1 MPPMRSDA
9 IICDTMTE
17 SADSCLLF
25 PKPGKRG
32 ERDRADVIERLAIKT
47 AAVICLEWI
56 GELTDNLEIL
66 YYAGNA
72 LNAVN
77 DLYEMCEAVIARH
90 EARGTWDAFR
100 LLHRQLVGLALEF
113 TSLAV
118 RSPEQPCNAFKARQL
133 NRILRPLK
141 EQMEEDMGV
150 TLSLVDE
157 DGAHSYSDVS
167 VILRS
172 YQDVSA
178 AYVHRHYDG
187 NPPVIPPVP
196 ANWESRL
203 IQDQILLFCRDEPR
217 SILQI
222 AGLLGYKDKK
232 TVRKYLNPL
241 LAEGLLAR
249 TVPDRPNSR
258 NQKYITARP
267 C

>member
-1 MPPMRSDA
+1 MTKPDDA
-9 IICDTMTE
+9 D
-17 SADSCLLF
+17 LLF
-25 PKPGKRG
+25 PRPGARG
-32 ERDRADVIERLAIKT
+32 EKDRADEFERLAIKC
-47 AAVICLEWI
+47 AAEVSLESI
-56 GELTDNLEIL
+56 GGLTDDPEIL

-72 LNAVN
+72 LAAVTE
-77 DLYEMCEAVIARH
+77 LYEISEAVIARH

-100 LLHRQLVGLALEF
+100 LLHRQLVGLALEL
-113 TSLAV
+113 TNLAA
-118 RSPEQPCNAFKARQL
+118 RMPEQPCNAFKAEQM

-150 TLSLVDE
+150 ALSLVDE
-157 DGAHSYSDVS
+157 DGAHTYSDVS
-167 VILRS
+167 VILRG

-178 AYVHRHYDG
+178 TYVHRHYDG

-196 ANWESRL
+196 ANWQSRL
-203 IQDQILLFCRDEPR
+203 IQDQMLMFCRDGPK

-222 AGLLGYKDKK
+222 AGLLRYKDKK

-241 LAEGLLAR
+241 LREGLLAR